1 MASERTQEVVNAMV
15 VSIRE
20 LIAEHNVDYDE
31 FHAAVKF
38 LVRVGDSG
46 EIPLLLA
53 VFLER
58 TVDDVTHVASESS
71 TTTIEGPFYVPG
83 APLLQAPCKLP
94 RRADEP
100 GEVLVFSGTVRGT
113 DGQPLPGAEL
123 DMWHATGD
131 IPGQY
136 SNVHPGLPDFNLR
149 GRLRTDERGSFEV
162 ETVVPAAYEIR
173 KSGPTGELFELL
185 GKSAWRPAHLH
196 FKVSHPG
203 YRTLT
208 TQLFFTGDEHLD
220 SDAGNAV
227 KEDLIIPLAKLDG
240 DHNSGFRASYDFVL
254 EPAAGNSAISTASSV
269 APHLGQ
275 THDHRHGAEAA
286 TAT

>member
-1 MASERTQEVVNAMV
+1 MSSDRANEIVDALVESTRAVITDHEVNYA
-15 VSIRE
+15 
-20 LIAEHNVDYDE
+20 E
-31 FHAAVKF
+31 FHAAVQF
-38 LVRVGDSG
+38 LVRVGDSR

-58 TVDDVTHVASESS
+58 TVDDVTHTASESS

-94 RRADEP
+94 RRPDEA
-100 GEVLVFSGTVRGT
+100 GETLVISGTVRNA
-113 DGQPLPGAEL
+113 DGHPLSGAEL
-123 DMWHATGD
+123 DMWQATGD

-136 SNVHPGLPDFNLR
+136 SNIHPRLPDYNLR
-149 GRLRTDERGSFEV
+149 GRIRTDKRGCFEV
-162 ETVVPAAYEIR
+162 ETVVPAPYEIR
-173 KSGPTGELFELL
+173 KNGPTGELFELL

-220 SDAGNAV
+220 ADAGNAV
-227 KEDLIIPLAKLDG
+227 KEDLIIPLAELKG
-240 DHNSGFRASYDFVL
+240 DHSSRFGASYDFVL
-254 EPAAGNSAISTASSV
+254 EPSAGNGAISTTSSL
-269 APHLGQ
+269 APHLVQ
-275 THDHRHGAEAA
+275 TQAHRR
-286 TAT
+286 